1 MNPATHPARVLVV
14 DDEDRNRRLLVTMLE
29 AEGHVALEAGDGPQA
44 LEQARRS
51 HPDLILLDVMMPGMD
66 GFSVART
73 LKADPATRAIPIVMV
88 TALDDRASRLGGLE
102 AGAEEFVCKPVDRIE
117 LQARLRNLL
126 RLKGL
131 MGELEQARDEAE
143 AASRAKSAFL
153 SSMSHEIRTPLN
165 AVLGFSELLL
175 QEQGLSA
182 RQQDYLQIINRAG
195 DHLLGLIN
203 EVLELA
209 RIEAGRASLALEPL
223 DLPRLIKELAA
234 LFRVKAEDKGLNLA
248 CHVDPQV
255 PSFVLADANKL
266 RQILMNLLGNA
277 IKFTEAGGVSLEVRA
292 MGSPGEAWPLRFEVK
307 DTGPGID
314 PEGLERI
321 FTAFEQ
327 TASGAAK
334 GGAGLGLAISRQY
347 ARLMGGDLEGAS
359 EPGRGSC
366 FSLNLTL
373 PPAEFAAP
381 GRPLPTPL
389 QWLSPGQAECRVLI
403 VDDEENNRALLR
415 EMLGGAGFVTR
426 EAVDGVGALALY
438 ESWMP
443 HAVLMDLQM
452 PTLNGLEGIRRI
464 KATERGR
471 NTWIFALSASALD
484 FNQQD
489 ALAAG
494 ADGFI
499 PKPFRLAQLLDPL
512 GKALGLKFE
521 PRPLSGGPTPVLA
534 HLNGAPRV
542 LPDWPS
548 RLRRAAQQA
557 RYDELLNLISA
568 LALEEPGRAALL
580 RERAEQFDYEG
591 LMAYVDSEEV
601 SHE

>member
-1 MNPATHPARVLVV
+1 MTPAMRPARLLVV
-14 DDEDRNRRLLVTMLE
+14 DDEERNRRLLVTMLE
-29 AEGHVALEAGDGPQA
+29 AEGHTTLEAGDGPRA
-44 LEQARRS
+44 LEEARQS

-66 GFSVART
+66 GFSVARI
-73 LKADPATRAIPIVMV
+73 LKADPATQAIPIVMV
-88 TALDDRASRLGGLE
+88 TALDDRDSRLEGLE

-117 LQARLRNLL
+117 LHARLRNLL
-126 RLKGL
+126 KLKGL
-131 MGELEQARDEAE
+131 MSELEQARDEAE

-175 QEQGLSA
+175 QEEGLSM

-223 DLPRLIKELAA
+223 DLHRLIEELGR
-234 LFRVKAEDKGLNLA
+234 LFQVRAEDKGIALEWQ
-248 CHVDPQV
+248 VDPGV
-255 PSFVLADANKL
+255 PPFVLADANKL

-277 IKFTEAGGVSLEVRA
+277 IKFTESGRVSLEVRA
-292 MGSPGEAWPLRFEVK
+292 PGAPGEAWPLRFDVK
-307 DTGPGID
+307 DTGPGIA

-327 TASGAAK
+327 TAAGAAK

-347 ARLMGGDLEGAS
+347 ARLMGGDLRGSS
-359 EPGRGSC
+359 EPGQGSC
-366 FSLNLTL
+366 FSLNLAL
-373 PPAEFAAP
+373 PPAEFAPP
-381 GRPLPTPL
+381 GRALMKPS
-389 QWLSPGQAECRVLI
+389 QRLSPGQPECRVLI
-403 VDDEENNRALLR
+403 VDDVDNNRALLR
-415 EMLGGAGFVTR
+415 EMLGGAGFRTR
-426 EAVDGVGALALY
+426 EAVDGADAIAQS
-438 ESWMP
+438 ESWKP
-443 HAVLMDLQM
+443 HVVLMDLQM
-452 PTLNGLEGIRRI
+452 PTLSGLEAIRQI
-464 KATERGR
+464 KAGEQGLDTV
-471 NTWIFALSASALD
+471 IFALSASALD

-499 PKPFRLAQLLDPL
+499 PKPFRQAQLLDSL
-512 GKALGLKFE
+512 GKSLGLRFE
-521 PRPLSGGPTPVLA
+521 ARPPA
-534 HLNGAPRV
+534 GAPSLPLLSLDGEIRI

-557 RYDELLNLISA
+557 RYDELLDLISA
-568 LALEEPGRAALL
+568 LALEQPARAAQL
-580 RERAEQFDYEG
+580 REKAEQFDYEG
-591 LMAYVDSEEV
+591 LLAFVDSKEV
-601 SHE
+601 PSE